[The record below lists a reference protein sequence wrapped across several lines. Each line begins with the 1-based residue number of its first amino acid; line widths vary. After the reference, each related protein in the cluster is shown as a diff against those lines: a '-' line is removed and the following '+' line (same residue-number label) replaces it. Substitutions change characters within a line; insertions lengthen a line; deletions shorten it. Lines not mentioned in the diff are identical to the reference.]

1 MGQLPGLW
9 TTHPEL
15 PIRSPGE
22 LGSNG
27 ELWTGRP
34 ELPNGIKS
42 PVELGD
48 NKGLWTGRPE
58 LPGDRHASAHTVRY
72 ELES

>member
-22 LGSNG
+22 LGTNG
-27 ELWTGRP
+27 DLWTGRP
-34 ELPNGIKS
+34 ELPDK
-42 PVELGD
+42 PLVELGE
-48 NKGLWTGRPE
+48 NRKLWTGRPE
-58 LPGDRHASAHTVRY
+58 LPDKHASVHTVRY
-72 ELES
+72 ELY